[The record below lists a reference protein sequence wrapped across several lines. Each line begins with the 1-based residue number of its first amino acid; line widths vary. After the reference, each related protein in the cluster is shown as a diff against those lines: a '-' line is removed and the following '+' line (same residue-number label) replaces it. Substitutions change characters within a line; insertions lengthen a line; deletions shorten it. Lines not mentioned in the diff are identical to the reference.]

1 MTTRL
6 MTSGTQS
13 GSMMIMVKVTANLE
27 VSDKTNR
34 WPKFLIRKG
43 KEVFIKR
50 YFVVKLYI
58 YFRI

>member
-34 WPKFLIRKG
+34 CPKFLIRKG